1 MKSPPR
7 VGFFVGGAGQCGG
20 GEMERRE
27 GSADRI
33 IGFFTHT
40 LWEMEPDS
48 FGPVKGRL
56 VRYLQIGAL
65 VVKDFLDDQ
74 CLIRASALAFSTL
87 LSIVPFFALAFAVL
101 KGFGV
106 QNTLEPF
113 ILDQV
118 AAGSH
123 EIVDNI
129 VTYINNTKV
138 GSLGAIGLGALIV
151 TVVALLGNI
160 EEAFNV
166 IWGVRETRS
175 LYRKFSDYLSVL
187 VSGPILLLAA
197 VSATTTIENQ
207 AFVQWLMGSTYLGD
221 VLVLLF
227 HLVPYVSI
235 WLALVFLYM
244 FIPNTRVRFRS
255 ALVGGVIAG
264 TLWQAAQWGYIHFQV
279 GVAKYN
285 AIYGTLAA
293 LPVFMIW
300 LYTSWIIV
308 LLGGEVVY
316 AHQHLRTFRREVRV
330 PSMSSAARERLT
342 LALVCEISL
351 AFHNDRPAWG
361 VTGLAEHLD
370 VPERSVRELLECLSD
385 GGILAAGCGDDAR
398 YLPARELEHIRVRD
412 VLAAL
417 RNQGVAL
424 PHQLGGESQPVVDC
438 LWASIE
444 TAVKGALGD
453 MSFRELAERVQPVGD
468 APLKRD
474 S

>member
-1 MKSPPR
+1 MTRK
-7 VGFFVGGAGQCGG
+7 
-20 GEMERRE
+20 E
-27 GSADRI
+27 GSVDRI

-40 LWEMEPDS
+40 LWDMEPDS
-48 FGPVKGRL
+48 YGPVKGRL

-113 ILDQV
+113 ILEQV

-138 GSLGAIGLGALIV
+138 GSLGAIGLVALII
-151 TVVALLGNI
+151 TVVSLLGTI

-175 LYRKFSDYLSVL
+175 LYRKFSDYLGVL

-197 VSATTTIENQ
+197 VSTTTTIESQ

-221 VLVLLF
+221 VLVILF
-227 HLVPYVSI
+227 HLVPFFSI

-255 ALVGGVIAG
+255 AMVGGVIAG
-264 TLWQAAQWGYIHFQV
+264 TLWQSAQWGYITFQV

-285 AIYGTLAA
+285 AIYGTLSV
-293 LPVFMIW
+293 LPIFMVW
-300 LYTSWIIV
+300 LYVGWLIV

-316 AHQHLRTFRREVRV
+316 AHQHLRTFRREVLT
-330 PSMSSAARERLT
+330 PSLSSVARERLA

-351 AFHNDRPAWG
+351 AFHNDRQAWSIS
-361 VTGLAEHLD
+361 GLAEHLD
-370 VPERSVRELLECLSD
+370 VPERSVRELLECLTD
-385 GGILAAGCGDDAR
+385 EGVLAAGCGDDAR
-398 YLPARELEHIRVRD
+398 Y
-412 VLAAL
+412 
-417 RNQGVAL
+417 
-424 PHQLGGESQPVVDC
+424 
-438 LWASIE
+438 
-444 TAVKGALGD
+444 
-453 MSFRELAERVQPVGD
+453 
-468 APLKRD
+468 
-474 S
+474 